1 MIPMSHL
8 FVQCEQIKFRPMKN
22 VNMKVSYSVV
32 AVGIVAGGRGGAGRG
47 GVGGEGGIYVMS
59 HMA

>member
-22 VNMKVSYSVV
+22 VNMKVSHSVA
-32 AVGIVAGGRGGAGRG
+32 AVGIVAGGRGGGGGGRD
-47 GVGGEGGIYVMS
+47 VEEEEFMS
-59 HMA
+59 CHTT